1 MKKNISKLL
10 FLLSFILVVI
20 FIILIIIDYLNYDF
34 LINSAPFSALILVR
48 LIEFIVP
55 SIIIFGIGVVLKK
68 SKY

>member
-55 SIIIFGIGVVLKK
+55 SIIIFGIGFVLKK